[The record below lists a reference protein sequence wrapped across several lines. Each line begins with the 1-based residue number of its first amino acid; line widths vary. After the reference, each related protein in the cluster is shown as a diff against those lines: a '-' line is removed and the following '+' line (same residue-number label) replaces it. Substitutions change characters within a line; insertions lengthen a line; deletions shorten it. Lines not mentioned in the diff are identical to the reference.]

1 MLSVSER
8 SDGHRRRPWGD
19 IRACAVQLGV
29 VGVMCIMGQ
38 ETTSALALS
47 EKPMHIKPLPRDDI
61 QQQLSRFV
69 YGVQAVRVPIAVI
82 ARETGLTRATLYNVI
97 HGERMD
103 HVTHLRLSW
112 FLGDF
117 NQGKLRIRRVG
128 PEWRVDR
135 LMDVKPL
142 CPMEALYCAGVIAH
156 RGDRCPKYWSECRH
170 HKC

>member
-1 MLSVSER
+1 
-8 SDGHRRRPWGD
+8 
-19 IRACAVQLGV
+19 
-29 VGVMCIMGQ
+29 MCIMGR

-47 EKPMHIKPLPRDDI
+47 EKRMHIKPLPHDDI
-61 QQQLSRFV
+61 QQQLSRFI

-82 ARETGLTRATLYNVI
+82 ARETELTRVTLYNIV
-97 HGERMD
+97 HGGRMD

-128 PEWRVDR
+128 QKWQVDR
-135 LMDVKPL
+135 LTDVKPV
-142 CPMEALYCAGVIAH
+142 CPMEAMYCAGVIAH

-170 HKC
+170 HKR